1 MKSVVV
7 IEKWTIFVAKSQN
20 YTMFIQRTQRK
31 TKDKVYHSVV
41 LMENYREGKKVKHR
55 TITTLTKW
63 PKNIVDDL
71 EKLLQGN
78 AVTSIED
85 MNLSVGKSFGAIEV
99 LNQIAIK
106 LGIKQALG
114 NSKQAKLAMV
124 QIAARIIAQQSR
136 NYVANQWVLGQDI
149 KGVFK
154 VADFNEDSLYRN
166 LDWLSNNQEK
176 IEAKIFKHRYKTEK
190 VNSIFLYDVTSSY
203 FEGTQ
208 NDLAQYGYNRDK
220 KIGKMQIVIGLMLD
234 SYGYPLT
241 IEVFD
246 GNTGDT
252 KTVSSQLKKL
262 KENFGVE
269 NVIFVGD
276 KGMIKSCQIEE
287 IISEQYKWD
296 YLTTITKGQIKTLI
310 NKDILQLS
318 LFEDEIIEIEGENKE
333 RYILRK
339 NKYRAQEMFEN
350 RKERIEKLLS
360 FVLQK
365 NIYLQQHPR
374 AQVKVAQRNINKKI
388 AQLKLKAIITIELKA
403 RKITAKVDQA
413 QVKIQGNLDGC
424 YVVKTSVSKDILSA
438 KTAHDRYKDL
448 GDVEF
453 AFRTMKTTIEEMRP
467 IFVRKEHRTKGH
479 VFVVMLA
486 YMIVKYLSDKIK
498 DLNYTRKFAI
508 ESLDKIQ
515 YIEYDFKGQKIK
527 VKPKRLQPHQNEIL
541 KAIDIDLN
549 VAKK

>member
-1 MKSVVV
+1 MWLSYKNS
-7 IEKWTIFVAKSQN
+7 I
-20 YTMFIQRTQRK
+20 MFIQRTQRK

-41 LMENYREGKKVKHR
+41 LMENYREGKEVKHR

-63 PKNIVDDL
+63 PKEIVDDL
-71 EKLLQGN
+71 EKLLKGK
-78 AVTSIED
+78 AVTCVED

-99 LNQIAIK
+99 IKQIAHK
-106 LGIKQALG
+106 LGIEQALG
-114 NSKQAKLAMV
+114 NTKEAKLAMV
-124 QIAARIIAQQSR
+124 QIAGRIIAQQSR
-136 NYVANQWVLGQDI
+136 NYIANQWVLNQDI
-149 KGVFK
+149 EGVFK
-154 VADFNEDSLYRN
+154 VNNFNEDSLYRN
-166 LDWLSNNQEK
+166 LDWLSNNQQK
-176 IEAKIFKHRYKTEK
+176 IEQKIFKHRYKTEK

-220 KIGKMQIVIGLMLD
+220 KKGKMQIVIGLMLD

-241 IEVFD
+241 IEVFE

-252 KTVSSQLKKL
+252 KTVSSQLRKL

-269 NVIFVGD
+269 HVIFVGD
-276 KGMIKSCQIEE
+276 KGMIKSSQIEE

-310 NKDILQLS
+310 NKGILQLS
-318 LFEDEIIEIEGENKE
+318 LFEDEIIEIEGEDKE

-339 NKYRAQEMFEN
+339 NKYRAQEMSEN
-350 RKERIEKLLS
+350 RRARIEKILS
-360 FVLQK
+360 YVREK
-365 NIYLQQHPR
+365 NNYLQEHPR
-374 AQVKVAQRNINKKI
+374 AKVEVTQNNIIEKI
-388 AQLKLKAIITIELKA
+388 AKLKLNAIITIEIKA
-403 RKITAKVDQA
+403 RKITVEVDQS
-413 QVKIQGNLDGC
+413 QVQIQGKLDGC
-424 YVVKTSVSKDILSA
+424 YVVKTGVSKDILST

-448 GDVEF
+448 GNVEF

-467 IFVRKEHRTKGH
+467 IFVRKEQRTKGH

-486 YMIVKYLSDKIK
+486 YMIVKYLSDKID

-515 YIEYDFKGQKIK
+515 YIEYDFRGQKIK
-527 VKPKRLQPHQNEIL
+527 IKPKQLQIHQNEIL
-541 KAIDIDLN
+541 KALSIEIN

>member
-7 IEKWTIFVAKSQN
+7 IEIWTIFVAKSQN

-166 LDWLSNNQEK
+166 LDWLSNNQER